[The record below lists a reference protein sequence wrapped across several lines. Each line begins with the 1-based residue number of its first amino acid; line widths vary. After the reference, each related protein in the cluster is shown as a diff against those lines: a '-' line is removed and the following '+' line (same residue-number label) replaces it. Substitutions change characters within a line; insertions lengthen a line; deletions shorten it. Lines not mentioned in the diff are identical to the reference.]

1 MYLKRPSILR
11 ITLLAFVLT
20 VVQFTLNATGSH
32 RLLIT
37 EFLALNSSG
46 LQDNDGDY
54 SDWIELYNPGET
66 AVNLDGWAL
75 TDKADEPQQWLF
87 PAITLNPGEYLV
99 VYASGKDKR
108 MAGAPLHTNFKLSGG
123 GEFLALIEPDSNLI
137 AHAYDPFPAQQTDV
151 SYGLY
156 LNQPTYF
163 RTPTPGEGNTLGTQV
178 QAPLFSTT
186 RGFFTEPVTVNLTV
200 ADPGTTIRY
209 TTDGTRPTATYGQV
223 YSAPL
228 TISKT
233 TPLSAVNVSNG
244 LTSEVITHTYLFVN
258 DIVQQ
263 PAQPTGYPAEWG
275 NYWSSQ
281 DPEKNAPADYGMD
294 PDIVNNASYQSLLP
308 AALQSLPSLCIV
320 TNPGYLFSH
329 SIDPDTGGIYIYTG
343 DVLINSTIKLK
354 TLGADWERPTSV
366 EYFDPA
372 SGKGFQIN
380 CGLRLHGGN
389 SRKATNSP
397 KHSFRLSFRKEYGAS
412 KLNYKVFEQKK
423 SAERFDHLVVRSTYN
438 YSWIKEHSTH
448 NPANSQYL
456 NDQLA
461 KQLHRDMG
469 QVSAH
474 ERPIHVYINGLYW
487 GVYKLTEKLNNDFM
501 SEYLPGEDENFDVI
515 NDDYHTARPAEG
527 IVDGNTTAYDRMN
540 KLANESKYDS
550 LIYEHLLDMDNYIDY
565 TLMNV
570 YIGNQDWDSNNFFM
584 ARNRVEPGLGFIHL
598 SWDAET
604 TLANLSYNKIS
615 EWKNDPGKVLTKRFL
630 GLSKNADF
638 KLKVADR
645 LYKHFYNEGALTP
658 AHTVPT
664 YKAMADEIDTAMV
677 AESARWGDY
686 VRDVKK
692 VSGYPLYTLNDHWIP
707 RRDYLLGQYLP
718 QRSAIVL
725 KQFKDAGYWPS
736 VEPPVFNSKGGDLTS
751 YHDLTMTAAKGNIY
765 YTLDGSD
772 PRTTGS
778 SAVAP
783 TANQYANALRI
794 AGPGTIRARAKDG
807 STWSALTEISF
818 QGGDTSVFVVG
829 LPQLKQ
835 PVNTGLHTIF
845 TAGNNLYATLG
856 NAGHLRLD
864 VYTIDGRHVAT
875 PINGWQSAGNL
886 STSLTNVRSQT
897 LYLYKLTFEGR
908 TVTGKWLLP

>member
-1 MYLKRPSILR
+1 MLIRRFSAQWPFVLAL
-11 ITLLAFVLT
+11 TLLLSVSD
-20 VVQFTLNATGSH
+20 LNATGSH

-37 EFLALNSSG
+37 EFLALNGSG
-46 LQDNDGDY
+46 LQDTDGDY
-54 SDWIELYNPGET
+54 SDWIEVYNPGES
-66 AVNLDGWAL
+66 AINLEGWSL
-75 TDKADEPQQWLF
+75 TDKQDEPYQWMF
-87 PAITLNPGEYLV
+87 PALTLNPGDYLL
-99 VYASGKDKR
+99 VYASGKDR
-108 MAGAPLHTNFKLSGG
+108 RVAGSPLHTNFKLSGG
-123 GEFLALIEPDSNLI
+123 GEFLALIEPDSGLI

-178 QAPLFSTT
+178 QAPLFSTA

-223 YSAPL
+223 YAGPL

-263 PAQPTGYPAEWG
+263 PAQPAGYPAEWG
-275 NYWSSQ
+275 NYSFLTDNTQ
-281 DPEKNAPADYGMD
+281 NTPADYGMD
-294 PDIVNNASYQSLLP
+294 PDVVNNPSYQSLLP

-343 DVLINSTIKLK
+343 DVRPITGLHNNSK
-354 TLGADWERPTSV
+354 LGADWERPTSV

-412 KLNYKVFEQKK
+412 KLNYKVFDQKG

-438 YSWIKEHSTH
+438 YAWIKDNSTH
-448 NPANSQYL
+448 NPANSQYIK
-456 NDQLA
+456 DQLA

-469 QVSAH
+469 QISPH
-474 ERPIHVYINGLYW
+474 ERPIHLYINGLYW
-487 GVYKLTEKLNNDFM
+487 GVYKLAEKLNNDFM
-501 SEYLPGEDENFDVI
+501 SEYQPGEDVDFDVI
-515 NDDYHTARPAEG
+515 NDDE
-527 IVDGNTTAYDRMN
+527 IMDGNNVAFKRMQE
-540 KLANESKYDS
+540 LANGSDYIS
-550 LIYEHLLDMDNYIDY
+550 LLDEHLLDMDNYIDY
-565 TLMNV
+565 MLTN
-570 YIGNQDWDSNNFFM
+570 YFIGNRDWDKNNWYV
-584 ARNRVEPGLGFIHL
+584 ARNRVEPGLGFVHL
-598 SWDAET
+598 VWDAET
-604 TLANLSYNKIS
+604 VLSDVNFNLVKTVDG
-615 EWKNDPGKVLTKRFL
+615 ELTKRFSY
-630 GLSKNADF
+630 LSKNADF
-638 KLKVADR
+638 KLRVADR
-645 LYKHFYNEGALTP
+645 LYKHFYNEGTLTP

-692 VSGYPLYTLNDHWIP
+692 VSGYPLYTLNDHWLP

-736 VEPPVFNSKGGDLTS
+736 VEPPIFNSKGGDLTT
-751 YHDLTMTAAKGNIY
+751 YHDLTMTAAKGSIY
-765 YTLDGSD
+765 FTLDGSD
-772 PRTTGS
+772 PRVSGS
-778 SAVAP
+778 SAIAP
-783 TANQYANALRI
+783 NASQYAKALRI
-794 AGPGTIRARAKDG
+794 AGPGTIKARAKDG
-807 STWSALTEISF
+807 TTWSALAEISF
-818 QGGDTSVFVVG
+818 QGGDTAVFVVG
-829 LPQLKQ
+829 QPQLKK
-835 PVNTGLHTIF
+835 PANTGLHSIF
-845 TAGNNLYATLG
+845 TAGNNLYATLAS
-856 NAGHLRLD
+856 AGHLRLD
-864 VYTIDGRHVAT
+864 VYSIDGRHVAT
-875 PINGWQSAGNL
+875 LINGWQTAGKL
-886 STSLTNVRSQT
+886 RTTLTHASQKT
-897 LYLYKLTFEGR
+897 LYLFKLTFEGQ
-908 TVTGKWLLP
+908 TITGKWLVP

>member
-1 MYLKRPSILR
+1 MYLKRPFILR
-11 ITLLAFVLT
+11 ITLLAFLLT
-20 VVQFTLNATGSH
+20 VILFTLNATGSH

-37 EFLALNSSG
+37 EFLALNSTG

-108 MAGAPLHTNFKLSGG
+108 VTGASLHTNFKLSGG
-123 GEFLALIEPDSNLI
+123 GEFLALIEPDSGLI

-178 QAPLFSTT
+178 QAPLFSNT
-186 RGFFTEPVTVNLTV
+186 RGFYTDPVTVSLMV

-209 TTDGTRPTATYGQV
+209 TTDGSRPTATYGQV

-244 LTSEVITHTYLFVN
+244 LTSEVITHTYLFAN

-263 PAQPTGYPAEWG
+263 PDQPAGYPAEWG
-275 NYWSSQ
+275 NYWSLQ
-281 DPEKNAPADYGMD
+281 DPEKYAPADYGMD
-294 PDIVNNASYQSLLP
+294 PDIVSNPSYQSLLP

-329 SIDPDTGGIYIYTG
+329 TIDPDTGGIYIYTG

-389 SRKATNSP
+389 SRKAMNSP
-397 KHSFRLSFRKEYGAS
+397 KHSFRLSFRKKYGAS
-412 KLNYKVFEQKK
+412 KLNYKVFDQKG

-438 YSWIKEHSTH
+438 YAWIKDNSTH
-448 NPANSQYL
+448 NPANSQYIK
-456 NDQLA
+456 DQLA

-469 QVSAH
+469 QISPH
-474 ERPIHVYINGLYW
+474 ERPIHLYINGLYW
-487 GVYKLTEKLNNDFM
+487 GVYKLAEKLNNDFM
-501 SEYLPGEDENFDVI
+501 SEYQPGEDVDFDVI
-515 NDDYHTARPAEG
+515 NDDE
-527 IVDGNTTAYDRMN
+527 IMDGNNVAFKRMQS
-540 KLANESKYDS
+540 LASGSNYNS
-550 LIYEHLLDMDNYIDY
+550 LLDEQLLDMDNYIDY
-565 TLMNV
+565 MLTNY
-570 YIGNQDWDSNNFFM
+570 YIGNLDWDKNNWYT
-584 ARNRVEPGLGFIHL
+584 ARNRVEPGLGFVHL
-598 SWDAET
+598 VWDAET
-604 TLANLSYNKIS
+604 ILSDVNLNLV
-615 EWKNDPGKVLTKRFL
+615 KVINGELTTRFSN
-630 GLSKNADF
+630 LSKNADF

-645 LYKHFYNEGALTP
+645 LYKHFYNDGALTP
-658 AHTVPT
+658 AHTVPL

-686 VRDVKK
+686 LRDLKK

-736 VEPPVFNSKGGDLTS
+736 VEPPVFNSKGGDLTT
-751 YHDLTMTAAKGNIY
+751 YHDLTMTAAKGSIY

-778 SAVAP
+778 SAIAP
-783 TANQYANALRI
+783 TASQYANALRI

-807 STWSALTEISF
+807 STWSALAEISF
-818 QGGDTSVFVVG
+818 QGGDTAVFVVG
-829 LPQLKQ
+829 QSQLRLPA
-835 PVNTGLHTIF
+835 NMGLHTIY
-845 TAGNNLYATLG
+845 TAGNELYATLG
-856 NAGHLRLD
+856 SAGHLRLD

-875 PINGWQSAGNL
+875 PINGWQSAGKL
-886 STSLTNVRSQT
+886 STSLTNVQSQT
-897 LYLYKLTFEGR
+897 LYLYKLTFEGQA
-908 TVTGKWLLP
+908 VTGKWFLP